1 MSIRMKLWVD
11 KTLKGRMLEKFVKSV
26 KHKGVF
32 VGYTENY
39 HYDEKGAS
47 AALVAT
53 TNEFGVPEHNQP
65 PRPFLRTTVKKKSRQ
80 WKDIMSDEFIH
91 SQNWDKM
98 LNEVAQACRDD
109 ISESIA
115 KWKEPPNAPTTIKKK
130 GFNDPLI
137 DTGNMMDDF
146 LEIIKE

>member
-1 MSIRMKLWVD
+1 MSLNIKIWID
-11 KTLKGRMLEKFVKSV
+11 KTLKGKALEKFVKSV
-26 KHKGVF
+26 GHKSVSI
-32 VGYTENY
+32 GYFDDLR
-39 HYDEKGAS
+39 YDETGLS
-47 AALVAT
+47 AGHVAIL
-53 TNEFGVPEHNQP
+53 NEFGVPEHNQP
-65 PRPFLRTTVKKKSRQ
+65 PRPFLRTTVRKKSRQ

-115 KWKEPPNAPTTIKKK
+115 KWKEPPNAPATIKKK
-130 GFNDPLI
+130 GANDPLV

-146 LEIIKE
+146 LEIKKE